1 MRLSEA
7 IGLGLILGAFH
18 GLVQA
23 SNAVPVTP
31 NFTTGTVTSHTETT
45 TTVTETIKQ
54 TDFQTGW
61 TYTATGTNISFPGT
75 PQLGASYTMTVP
87 GEAFQFS
94 ETYFGPGLSRETQ
107 IDRTTTIQSVTDST
121 SVFTQ

>member
-1 MRLSEA
+1 MKIRRA
-7 IGLGLILGAFH
+7 IGAGLILGLFH
-18 GLVQA
+18 GIAQA
-23 SNAVPVTP
+23 APVTP

-61 TYTATGTNISFPGT
+61 TYTATGTNISFPGSPKVGT
-75 PQLGASYTMTVP
+75 NYTITVP
-87 GEAFQFS
+87 GESFQFS
-94 ETYFGPGLSRETQ
+94 ETYFGPGEARYTEIERL
-107 IDRTTTIQSVTDST
+107 TTIQSVTDST

>member
-1 MRLSEA
+1 VRLSES
-7 IGLGLILGAFH
+7 IGLGLILGAIH
-18 GLVQA
+18 GAAQA
-23 SNAVPVTP
+23 APVTP

-45 TTVTETIKQ
+45 TTVTETIRQ

-61 TYTATGTNISFPGT
+61 SYTATGTNITFPG
-75 PQLGASYTMTVP
+75 PPKLGTSYRMTVP

-94 ETYFGPGLSRETQ
+94 ETYFGPGKSRETY
-107 IDRTTTIQSVTDST
+107 IERTTTVESVTDST